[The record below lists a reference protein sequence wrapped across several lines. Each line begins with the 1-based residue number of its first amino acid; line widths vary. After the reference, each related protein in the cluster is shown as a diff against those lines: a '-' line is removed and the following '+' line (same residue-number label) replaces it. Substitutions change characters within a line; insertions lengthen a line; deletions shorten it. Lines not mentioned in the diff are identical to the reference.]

1 MKVLFLIPALLLCM
15 SWIYKPT
22 EYSKCI
28 VGSWEG
34 SIYLAPN
41 SDGVVIWA
49 RTIEFIITFN
59 SDKTLNMEFTDPLD
73 RFLWEYGGRDWL
85 GFQGAY
91 YRIWPTSTKGKYR
104 LWLYADADL
113 KVNSTTVDIEFKNC
127 SSSVVT
133 YRDKREKEH
142 IIRLNK

>member
-1 MKVLFLIPALLLCM
+1 
-15 SWIYKPT
+15 
-22 EYSKCI
+22 
-28 VGSWEG
+28 
-34 SIYLAPN
+34 LAPN